1 MLTPDLDRIDRK
13 IVDELQR
20 DGGLS
25 NLDLSERVGLSPS
38 PCLRRVK
45 QLEDAGIIRR
55 RVTLMDQEALGL
67 SLTVF
72 IQVSLGNQVP
82 GMLEHFEET
91 VVDFP
96 EVLEC
101 SLVTGSD
108 ADYLIKAVIPDMSHY
123 ERFLLRELNQIDGV
137 SHIRTSFALRRVVNR
152 TELPLT
158 HLVTRPA

>member
-1 MLTPDLDRIDRK
+1 MPIIKLDRVDRK
-13 IVDELQR
+13 IIAELQR
-20 DGGLS
+20 DGSLS

-45 QLEDAGIIRR
+45 QLEDSGVIKRKVA
-55 RVTLMDQEALGL
+55 LMDQDLLGL
-67 SLTVF
+67 SLTVY

-82 GMLEHFEET
+82 GMLEHFEE
-91 VVDFP
+91 VVADYP

-108 ADYLIKAVIPDMSHY
+108 ADYLLRAVIPDMSHY
-123 ERFLLRELNQIDGV
+123 EKFLLRQLNQIDGV

-152 TELPLT
+152 TELPLG
-158 HLVTRPA
+158 HIN

>member
-1 MLTPDLDRIDRK
+1 MLIPDLDRIDRK

>member
-1 MLTPDLDRIDRK
+1 MPDIDRIDRR
-13 IVDELQR
+13 IIAELQH

-25 NLDLSERVGLSPS
+25 NLELSERVGLSPS

-45 QLEDAGIIRR
+45 QLEEAGIIRR
-55 RVTLMDQEALGL
+55 RVTIMDQEALGL

-72 IQVSLGNQVP
+72 VQVSLGNQVP
-82 GMLEHFEET
+82 GMLEHFEEKVAT
-91 VVDFP
+91 YP

-108 ADYLIKAVIPDMSHY
+108 ADYLLKAVIPDMSHY

-158 HLVTRPA
+158 HLA

>member
-1 MLTPDLDRIDRK
+1 MLIENIDRIDRK
-13 IVDELQR
+13 IIAELQH
-20 DGGLS
+20 DAGLS
-25 NLDLSERVGLSPS
+25 NLELSERVGLSPS

-45 QLEDAGIIRR
+45 QLEEAGIIAR

-67 SLTVF
+67 SLTVY

-91 VVDFP
+91 VVGYP

-152 TELPLT
+152 TELPLN
-158 HLVTRPA
+158 HISS